1 MFWLQELARIR
12 KTLLNCCE
20 CIVSNRAASDRTAS
34 EQRNGTKLGQ
44 QILAHSHYAVL
55 QVAMT
60 ASTTE
65 IRRSYRELSKLYHP
79 DTTRLPAS
87 YATAK
92 FRQLNEAYHVLS
104 NPDSRQTY
112 DRQLSQSALC
122 QWASP
127 ASPPQTISPRASSA
141 YLAPNDRPLSSGEI
155 FALFIL
161 GLALIA
167 CLTLAIIVG
176 ILRGNTPVHSLPAY
190 ANTSPNFL
198 HPPTISQQL
207 QVPTPLVPHGS
218 VVR

>member
-12 KTLLNCCE
+12 KPLLNCHE
-20 CIVSNRAASDRTAS
+20 CIVGDYAAS
-34 EQRNGTKLGQ
+34 EQQDRTLGQ

-60 ASTTE
+60 ASITE

-79 DTTRLPAS
+79 DTTNLPAS

-112 DRQLSQSALC
+112 DRQLSQLTLR
-122 QWASP
+122 QWTSP
-127 ASPPQTISPRASSA
+127 VSPTPPRSPRPSSA
-141 YLAPNDRPLSSGEI
+141 YLDPNDRPLSSGEI

-161 GLALIA
+161 GLALVA
-167 CLTLAIIVG
+167 CLALAIIVG
-176 ILRGNTPVHSLPAY
+176 ILRGDTPTYSVIAH
-190 ANTSPNFL
+190 ANRSPTL
-198 HPPTISQQL
+198 SRPHTISQQL
-207 QVPTPLVPHGS
+207 QAPTLSVPHGS
-218 VVR
+218 VVK